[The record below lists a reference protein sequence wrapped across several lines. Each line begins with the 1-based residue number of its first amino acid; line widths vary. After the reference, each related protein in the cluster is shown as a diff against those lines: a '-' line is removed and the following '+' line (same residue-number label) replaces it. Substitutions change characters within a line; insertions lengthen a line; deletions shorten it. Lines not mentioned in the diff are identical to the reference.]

1 LQKDFLRNHLQGQID
16 WCRLLQLVK
25 YNIMFNLKQF
35 YSMTIIYTTRNVSF
49 IDKCYRKEIT

>member
-16 WCRLLQLVK
+16 CCRLLQLVK

-49 IDKCYRKEIT
+49 IDKEIT

>member
-49 IDKCYRKEIT
+49 IDKEIT